1 MELLLIMPNSKG
13 NNPKGSLSFA
23 MDRSNVLF
31 KRDG

>member
-13 NNPKGSLSFA
+13 KNPKGSLSFA